1 MGSMPSTEQPVCH
14 LLPSGMDR
22 DSPPRPKSRRID
34 LADTSAVRY
43 WAEQFGVT
51 EQEIREAVEAAGADV
66 AKVRERLARNR
77 SY

>member
-1 MGSMPSTEQPVCH
+1 
-14 LLPSGMDR
+14 MDR
-22 DSPPRPKSRRID
+22 DSPLRPDGRRID

-51 EQEIREAVEAAGADV
+51 EQEIREAVEAAGGDV
-66 AKVRERLARNR
+66 GAVRERLARNR

>member
-1 MGSMPSTEQPVCH
+1 MPSAEQPVCH
-14 LLPSGMDR
+14 LLPAGMDR
-22 DSPPRPKSRRID
+22 NSPPAPEHRRID
-34 LADTSAVRY
+34 LADPAGVRY

-66 AKVRERLARNR
+66 DEVRERLARNR